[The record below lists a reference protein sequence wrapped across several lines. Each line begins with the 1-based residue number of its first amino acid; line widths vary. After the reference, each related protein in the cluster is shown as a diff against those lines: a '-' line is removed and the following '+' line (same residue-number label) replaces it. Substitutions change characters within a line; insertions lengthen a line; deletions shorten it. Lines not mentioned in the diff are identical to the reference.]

1 MQVVNLYGDE
11 WGEEQWPLHPGYVKN
26 ILRVGHRLGGE
37 KIGAT
42 LYELPPG
49 MKSFPYHWHRG
60 LEELLIVLDG
70 RPTLRTPDGEQQ
82 LERGDV
88 VSFPTTPEGAHKLWN
103 DTDEPVRYLM
113 LSTLMELDIVHYPDS
128 DKVGIR
134 GEDFRL
140 LVRPESGVDYMDGE
154 D

>member
-1 MQVVNLYGDE
+1 VKVVNLNGDE
-11 WGEEQWPLHPGYVKN
+11 WGEEQWPLHPDYEKKMF
-26 ILRVGHRLGGE
+26 RVGERLGGE

-60 LEELLIVLDG
+60 HEELLVVLAG
-70 RPTLRTPDGEQQ
+70 RPTLRTPEGERQ

-113 LSTLMELDIVHYPDS
+113 LSTRTDFDVVHYPDS
-128 DKVGIR
+128 DKIGIR
-134 GEDFRL
+134 TADFIL
-140 LVRPESGVDYMDGE
+140 NVRPDAGLDYMDGE
-154 D
+154 A

>member
-1 MQVVNLYGDE
+1 VKVVNLHGDE
-11 WGEEQWPLHPGYVKN
+11 WDEGSWPPHPDYEKKM
-26 ILRVGHRLGGE
+26 LRVGRRLGGE
-37 KIGAT
+37 KLGAT

-60 LEELLIVLDG
+60 KEEMMIVLDG
-70 RPTLRTPDGEQQ
+70 RPTLRTPDGERQ

-88 VSFPTTPEGAHKLWN
+88 VSFPTTPEGTHKVRN

-113 LSTLMELDIVHYPDS
+113 LSTATDYDIVHYPDS
-128 DKVGIR
+128 DKVGVR
-134 GEDFRL
+134 SDDFIMT
-140 LVRPESGVDYMDGE
+140 VRSDAGVDYMDGE

>member
-1 MQVVNLYGDE
+1 VKVVNLYGEEWDE
-11 WGEEQWPLHPGYVKN
+11 GQWPLHPAYEKKM
-26 ILRVGHRLGGE
+26 LRVGRRLEGE
-37 KIGAT
+37 KLGAT

-60 LEELLIVLDG
+60 LEELLMVVEG
-70 RPTLRTPDGEQQ
+70 RPTLRTPEGERQ
-82 LERGDV
+82 LEQGDV
-88 VSFPTTPEGAHKLWN
+88 VSFPTTPEGGHKIRN

-113 LSTLMELDIVHYPDS
+113 LSTAADFDVVHYPDS

-134 GEDFRL
+134 THDFRL
-140 LVRPESGVDYMDGE
+140 LVRPESDVDYMDGE

>member
-1 MQVVNLYGDE
+1 VKVVNLNGDE
-11 WGEEQWPLHPGYVKN
+11 WDEGQWPLHPDYEKKM
-26 ILRVGHRLGGE
+26 LRVGRRLGGE

-49 MKSFPYHWHRG
+49 MKSFPHHWHRG
-60 LEELLIVLDG
+60 LEEMLIVLDG
-70 RPTLRTPDGEQQ
+70 RPTLRMPEGERL

-113 LSTLMELDIVHYPDS
+113 LSTLMEFDVVHYPDS
-128 DKVGIR
+128 DKIGIR
-134 GEDFRL
+134 GRDFSL
-140 LVRPESGVDYMDGE
+140 IVRHESAVDYMDGE
-154 D
+154 S

>member
-1 MQVVNLYGDE
+1 MKVVNLYGDDWDE
-11 WGEEQWPLHPGYVKN
+11 GQWPLHPVYEKKM
-26 ILRVGHRLGGE
+26 LRVGSRLGGE

-60 LEELLIVLDG
+60 LEELLVVLDG

-82 LERGDV
+82 LERGDM
-88 VSFPTTPEGAHKLWN
+88 VSFPPKPEGAHKIWN
-103 DTDEPVRYLM
+103 DTDELVRYLM
-113 LSTLMELDIVHYPDS
+113 LSTAVDYDVVHYPDS
-128 DKVGIR
+128 DKIGIR
-134 GEDFRL
+134 GEDL
-140 LVRPESGVDYMDGE
+140 SLIVRPESGVDYMDGE

>member
-1 MQVVNLYGDE
+1 VKVVNLNGDE
-11 WGEEQWPLHPGYVKN
+11 WGEEQWPLHSDYEKKM
-26 ILRVGHRLGGE
+26 LRVGERLGGE

-60 LEELLIVLDG
+60 HEEMLVVLVG
-70 RPTLRTPDGEQQ
+70 RPTLRTPEGERQ

-113 LSTLMELDIVHYPDS
+113 LSTLTEFDVVHYPDS
-128 DKVGIR
+128 DKIAIR
-134 GEDFRL
+134 TADFYL
-140 LVRPESGVDYMDGE
+140 NVRPDAGLDYMEGE
-154 D
+154 E

>member
-1 MQVVNLYGDE
+1 VKVVNLHGDE
-11 WGEEQWPLHPGYVKN
+11 WDEGQWPLHPGYEKRM
-26 ILRVGHRLGGE
+26 LGVGGRLGGE
-37 KIGAT
+37 KMGAT

-70 RPTLRTPDGEQQ
+70 RPTLRTPEGEQQ
-82 LERGDV
+82 LERGDM
-88 VSFPTTPEGAHKLWN
+88 VSFPSTPEGAHKIWN

-113 LSTLMELDIVHYPDS
+113 LSTAVDHEVVHYPDS

-134 GEDFRL
+134 AKDFSL
-140 LVRPESGVDYMDGE
+140 IVRPDSAVDYMDGE